1 MIRNRHVQDEYP
13 PLDEAA
19 AESSMGAGVGA
30 EGETGAEV
38 SVIMGGA
45 SPVFPPKILT
55 SLGLGLGT
63 KDGEFSESNEIN
75 GDACSGE
82 RVVVVGGSVTV
93 G

>member
-1 MIRNRHVQDEYP
+1 
-13 PLDEAA
+13 
-19 AESSMGAGVGA
+19 
-30 EGETGAEV
+30 
-38 SVIMGGA
+38 MGGA

-63 KDGEFSESNEIN
+63 KDGGFSESNEIN

-82 RVVVVGGSVTV
+82 RVVVVGGSVTA

>member
-1 MIRNRHVQDEYP
+1 
-13 PLDEAA
+13 
-19 AESSMGAGVGA
+19 MGAGVGV

-45 SPVFPPKILT
+45 SPGFPPKILT

-82 RVVVVGGSVTV
+82 RVVVVGGSVTA